1 MGFILKILRNIIH
14 CKYKK
19 DKTLPKSFRFPLEP
33 NYLKKLYCLFLEYNK
48 SLHNLHIYTY
58 IYMIN
63 MLHTMD
69 ICTYDVYM
77 KIYNNETVLQKKAN
91 TILYVCNKL
100 LVKFHI

>member
-1 MGFILKILRNIIH
+1 
-14 CKYKK
+14 
-19 DKTLPKSFRFPLEP
+19 
-33 NYLKKLYCLFLEYNK
+33 
-48 SLHNLHIYTY
+48 
-58 IYMIN
+58 MIN